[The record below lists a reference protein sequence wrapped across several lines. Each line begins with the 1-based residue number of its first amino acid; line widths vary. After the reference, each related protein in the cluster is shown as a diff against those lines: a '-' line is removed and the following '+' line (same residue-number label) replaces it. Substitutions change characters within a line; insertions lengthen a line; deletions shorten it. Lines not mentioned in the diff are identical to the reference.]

1 MHEMLRGLRAARLF
15 NVFLLLF
22 SGAEEV
28 ILSSSFFFWLVP
40 GCCVHTHTTIPLIQT
55 NASSIKAIDSKLLEE
70 EGGGGGWFFPREPR
84 CCRPWGS
91 LAQDIVLS
99 HVPSCMEIR

>member
-40 GCCVHTHTTIPLIQT
+40 GCCVHTPTPIPLIQT

-70 EGGGGGWFFPREPR
+70 EGGGWFSPREPR
-84 CCRPWGS
+84 CRPWGS